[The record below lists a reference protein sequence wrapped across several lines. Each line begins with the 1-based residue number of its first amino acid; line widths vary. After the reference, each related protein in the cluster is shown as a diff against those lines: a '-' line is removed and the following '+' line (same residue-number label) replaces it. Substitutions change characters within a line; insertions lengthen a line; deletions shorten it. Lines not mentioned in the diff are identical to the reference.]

1 MCVAK
6 IYGMLHPE
14 GFRTIHRPRVLKATR
29 CPPLNG
35 AQHQG
40 EAAQHQESTRLLR
53 KGRTALQLDAQEGI
67 WVERVE
73 LPSFAWRWASEIL
86 TVLRSESCSEPLKN
100 CSGFKATRWV
110 RVILPVLNFYL
121 RLKQH
126 LPLYN
131 AVWHGACIRECVF
144 HWPNKNF
151 ARVDKEFIRTEIF
164 PAWQSSW
171 HREQDCGGT
180 CQQAL
185 NWLLLTDI
193 SRLGAL
199 EDS

>member
-1 MCVAK
+1 MVCSIPK
-6 IYGMLHPE
+6 DSE
-14 GFRTIHRPRVLKATR
+14 QFTDRVLKATR

-110 RVILPVLNFYL
+110 RVILLSLISTSVWSSICPSTTQCGMVHALGNACFTGLIKTLLVLTKNLLELKSFQHDKAAGAGNRTVEGL
-121 RLKQH
+121 VNRLSIDFCW
-126 LPLYN
+126 L
-131 AVWHGACIRECVF
+131 I
-144 HWPNKNF
+144 
-151 ARVDKEFIRTEIF
+151 
-164 PAWQSSW
+164 S
-171 HREQDCGGT
+171 QD
-180 CQQAL
+180 
-185 NWLLLTDI
+185 
-193 SRLGAL
+193 
-199 EDS
+199 